1 MTRCCRFCKAPL
13 TTTFVDLG
21 MSPLSNAFLK
31 PERLSSMEKF
41 YPLHAF
47 VCGECFLVQLEEF
60 ESPDQIFSD
69 YVYFSSYSESWLKHA
84 ARYCEQMTEQLA
96 LGTSS
101 FVVEVAS
108 NDGYLLQ
115 NFVQR
120 KIPCLGIEPAENVAR
135 VAIQK
140 GVPTRSVFFGKET
153 ALQLRAEGRAA
164 DLLLGNN
171 VYAHVPDI
179 NDFTA
184 GLKALLAPQGVITLE
199 FPHLLQL
206 IRNSQFD
213 TIYHEHFSYLS
224 LLAVEKIFAAHG
236 LMVFAVE
243 ELPTHGGSLRV
254 FGQHAGNT
262 GRAVEPSVAAV
273 RELEKAAGLGSLETY
288 TNFKSQVEKIKRELL
303 SFLIQAK
310 AAGRTVAAYGAAAKG
325 NTLLNF
331 CGIRQDFVDYIVDK
345 NPHKQG
351 LYAPGTHIPV
361 LSPEKINE
369 TKPDFVLILPW
380 NLRDEVAGQLSA
392 IRAWGGNFIV
402 PIPSLQVF

>member
-13 TTTFVDLG
+13 ARTFVDLG
-21 MSPLSNAFLK
+21 MSPLSNAFLQ
-31 PERLSSMEKF
+31 PQQISGMEKF

-47 VCGECFLVQLEEF
+47 VCEECFLVQLEEF
-60 ESPDQIFSD
+60 EAPDQIFSD

-84 ARYCEQMTEQLA
+84 ARYCDQMIEKLS
-96 LGTSS
+96 LDSSS

-108 NDGYLLQ
+108 NDGYLLK
-115 NFVQR
+115 NFVQL

-135 VAIQK
+135 VALEQ

-153 ALQLRAEGRAA
+153 ARQLRSESKAA
-164 DLLLGNN
+164 DLILGNN

-184 GLKALLAPQGVITLE
+184 GLKELLVPSGVITLE

-206 IRNSQFD
+206 IKNSQFD

-236 LMVFAVE
+236 LMVFAAE

-254 FGQHAGNT
+254 FGQHAENSARPT
-262 GRAVEPSVAAV
+262 EPSLAV
-273 RELEKAAGLGSLETY
+273 VRAKEQAAGLGSADAY
-288 TNFKSQVEKIKRELL
+288 SRFRPQVEKIKRDLL
-303 SFLIQAK
+303 SFLIEAK
-310 AAGRTVAAYGAAAKG
+310 AAGRRVAAYGAAAKG

-331 CGIRQDFVDYIVDK
+331 CGIRQDFIDFVVDK

-351 LYAPGTHIPV
+351 LFTPGTHIPV
-361 LSPEKINE
+361 YGLEKMLE
-369 TKPDFVLILPW
+369 AQPDFVLILPW
-380 NLRDEVAGQLSA
+380 NLKDEVAAQLQE
-392 IRAWGGNFIV
+392 IRSWGGKFVV

>member
-13 TTTFVDLG
+13 SMTFVDLG
-21 MSPLSNAFLK
+21 MSPLSNSFLK
-31 PERLSSMEKF
+31 PKQLSGMEKF

-47 VCGECFLVQLEEF
+47 VCEECFLVQLEEF
-60 ESPDQIFSD
+60 EAPDHIFSD

-84 ARYCEQMTEQLA
+84 ANYCEQMTTKLS
-96 LGTSS
+96 LGASS

-108 NDGYLLQ
+108 NDGYLLK

-120 KIPCLGIEPAENVAR
+120 NIPCLGIEPAENVAN
-135 VAIQK
+135 VAIEK

-153 ALQLRAEGRAA
+153 ALQLRSEGKAA
-164 DLLLGNN
+164 DLLLGKN

-184 GLKALLAPQGVITLE
+184 GMKALLAPTGVITLE

-206 IRNSQFD
+206 INNSQFD

-236 LMVFAVE
+236 LKVFAAE
-243 ELPTHGGSLRV
+243 QLPTHGGSLRV
-254 FGQHAGNT
+254 YGQHAEGQ
-262 GRAVEPSVAAV
+262 GRPVEPSLEVV
-273 RELEKAAGLGSLETY
+273 RGLEREAGLGSTAAY
-288 TNFKSQVEKIKRELL
+288 SRFRPQVEKIKRELL
-303 SFLIQAK
+303 SFLIEAK
-310 AAGRTVAAYGAAAKG
+310 AARRTVAAYGAAAKG

-331 CGIRQDFVDYIVDK
+331 CGIRQDFIDYVVDK

-351 LYAPGTHIPV
+351 LFTPGTHIPV
-361 LSPEKINE
+361 HSPEKILE

-380 NLRDEVAGQLSA
+380 NLKEEVAAQLQE
-392 IRAWGGNFIV
+392 IRSWGGNFIV

>member
-13 TTTFVDLG
+13 SMTFVDLG
-21 MSPLSNAFLK
+21 VSPLSNAFLK
-31 PERLSSMEKF
+31 PNQLSGMEKF

-47 VCGECFLVQLEEF
+47 VCEECFLVQLEEF
-60 ESPDQIFSD
+60 EAPDHIFSD

-84 ARYCEQMTEQLA
+84 AKYCDQMTEKLS
-96 LGTSS
+96 LGASS

-108 NDGYLLQ
+108 NDGYLLK

-120 KIPCLGIEPAENVAR
+120 NIPCLGIEPAENVAN
-135 VAIQK
+135 VAIEK

-153 ALQLRAEGRAA
+153 ALHLRAEGKAA

-184 GLKALLAPQGVITLE
+184 GMKGLLAPTGVVTLE

-206 IRNSQFD
+206 IKNSQFD

-236 LMVFAVE
+236 LKVFAAE
-243 ELPTHGGSLRV
+243 QLPTHGGSLRV
-254 FGQHAGNT
+254 YGQHAEGQ
-262 GRAVEPSVAAV
+262 GRPVEPSLEVVRGLEREAGFGSTAAYS
-273 RELEKAAGLGSLETY
+273 R
-288 TNFKSQVEKIKRELL
+288 FRPQVEKIKRELL
-303 SFLIQAK
+303 SFLIEAK
-310 AAGRTVAAYGAAAKG
+310 AARRSVAAYGAAAKG

-331 CGIRQDFVDYIVDK
+331 CGIRQDFVDYVVDK

-351 LYAPGTHIPV
+351 LFTPGTHIPV
-361 LSPEKINE
+361 YSPEKILE

-380 NLRDEVAGQLSA
+380 NLKEEVAAQLQE
-392 IRAWGGNFIV
+392 IRSWGGNFVV